1 MYFLI
6 FLFLVCITPN
16 ADAYE
21 QKFTNM
27 LPFIFGKMEEEKE
40 PEPFKASPK
49 SYHLIADLNECDAK
63 ILDDADLIEVIMDA
77 AVEEGGFHLLKGSV
91 HKFEPQG
98 VTALYM
104 LTESHLSI
112 HTWPE
117 TGYAAVDL
125 FTCGSNSPEE
135 AVKFIKKKL
144 ECKRGDY
151 ALLERRSEF
160 KSIETVK

>member
-1 MYFLI
+1 MYFII

-27 LPFIFGKMEEEKE
+27 LPFIFSKMEEEKE

-49 SYHLIADLNECDAK
+49 SYHLIADLNECNSLLLNDS
-63 ILDDADLIEVIMDA
+63 IMINDIMKRA
-77 AVEEGGFHLLKGSV
+77 IKDNGFTLLSGNV

-98 VTALYM
+98 LTALYM

>member
-16 ADAYE
+16 ADADSL
-21 QKFTNM
+21 F
-27 LPFIFGKMEEEKE
+27 PFLNNITSKKMQEESFE
-40 PEPFKASPK
+40 PSEK
-49 SYHLIADLNECDAK
+49 SYHIIADFNGCNPE
-63 ILDDADLIEVIMDA
+63 ILDSPSKIKSALEDALYIN
-77 AVEEGGFHLLKGSV
+77 GFHKIRKLQ
-91 HKFEPQG
+91 HKFSPQG
-98 VTALYM
+98 VTMLY
-104 LTESHLSI
+104 LLSESHLSI